1 MSRESILAQE
11 RRTAERVRSG
21 FDQIAGVFEE
31 KAKETRTKTELLRE
45 TINGTEVYWNDKVS
59 DLGSTVKDTD
69 TVIDDQIHKVIN
81 TNIQGA
87 ADAQIGLV
95 NEIDPKKRRILQ
107 NKVRDTEKII
117 GLMGQ
122 FTGALLDET
131 KKMKEQSPSVY
142 GQDGSYIVNG
152 RNEEESLDYLSAI
165 NILNKQNKY
174 PGSSKVDLNFDEKTK
189 QLILS
194 ISGKREDGKEFSVE
208 LNAEDYMQADGV
220 NAGLI
225 SEVPSFKEQN
235 QRAKDYSIMGGKG
248 AGAGGIKQGFL
259 VEGRDVVPIRGGRYE
274 LLGAKEV
281 NVKSLASQVRK
292 EVFTG
297 TADGVLARN
306 NRNYMKNTFE
316 VNLAAGVDESGNK
329 IHYTPEG
336 MTFEQFNN
344 ISNPVTQRNILA
356 DAMTKKFMFDKDTG
370 LVSSFET
377 SGEGEDKKYYN
388 PSGQI
393 RELVTKEVKQTK
405 PTEASIN
412 RGIAKRTIS
421 KRAKN
426 LMDDVLEA
434 GFKKNKSYFKNKEIN
449 GRTIIDVDFNGDV
462 VKLYTTPKT
471 SDDPEKETAV
481 SFDLNRQ
488 EELETFI
495 DELVVSQYGGDASAE
510 DVKDAIK
517 ILLDERKSKRE
528 RTPAAKKA
536 KKEKEDAAKKAKKEK
551 NAQKAKDLID
561 KYKQK

>member
-11 RRTAERVRSG
+11 ARTAARVRSG
-21 FDQIAGVFEE
+21 FEQVAGVFKE
-31 KAKETRTKTELLRE
+31 KAKETRNKTELLRK
-45 TINGTEVYWNDKVS
+45 TINETEVYWNDKVS
-59 DLGSTVKDTD
+59 DLKSKVSKTD
-69 TVIDDQIHKVIN
+69 TAIDDQIHSVIN
-81 TNIQGA
+81 TNIQSA

-95 NEIDPKKRRILQ
+95 NETDPEIRKLLQ
-107 NKVRDTEKII
+107 NKVRNAEKVV
-117 GLMGQ
+117 GLMGD

-131 KKMKEQSPSVY
+131 KKIKEQAPSVY

-152 RNEEESLDYLSAI
+152 KDEEESLDYLSAI
-165 NILNKQNKY
+165 NVLNKQNKY
-174 PGSSKVDLNFDEKTK
+174 PESSKVNLNFDENTE

-194 ISGKREDGKEFSVE
+194 ISGKREDGKGFSVK
-208 LNAEDYMQADGV
+208 LNAEDYMTADGV

-225 SEVPSFKEQN
+225 SEVPSFSEQN
-235 QRAKDYSIMGGKG
+235 QRAKDYSIVGGKG
-248 AGAGGIKQGFL
+248 AGAIGIKPGFL
-259 VEGRDVVPIRGGRYE
+259 IEGRDIVPIRGGKYE

-281 NVKSLASQVRK
+281 NVKSLESQVKK
-292 EVFTG
+292 EVFTP
-297 TADGVLARN
+297 AAAGVLARN

-316 VNLAAGVDESGNK
+316 VNLDGF
-329 IHYTPEG
+329 TPEG
-336 MTFEQFNN
+336 MTWNQFNN
-344 ISNPVTQRNILA
+344 ISDPVVQRNILA
-356 DAMTKKFMFDKDTG
+356 DAMSKKFMYDEDTG
-370 LVSSFET
+370 LVSAFET

-393 RELVTKEVKQTK
+393 RELGTEKLKTTK

-426 LMDDVLEA
+426 LMDDVLKA
-434 GFKKNKSYFKNKEIN
+434 SSNKNKSYFKNKEIN
-449 GRTIIDVDFNGDV
+449 GRPIVDVDFDGDV
-462 VKLYTTPKT
+462 INLYTSPKT
-471 SDDPEKETAV
+471 SDDPEKETFV

-517 ILLDERKSKRE
+517 TLLDQRKSKRE
-528 RTPAAKKA
+528 GGKDKKSDA
-536 KKEKEDAAKKAKKEK
+536 EK
-551 NAQKAKDLID
+551 AQDLMD

>member
-1 MSRESILAQE
+1 
-11 RRTAERVRSG
+11 
-21 FDQIAGVFEE
+21 
-31 KAKETRTKTELLRE
+31 
-45 TINGTEVYWNDKVS
+45 
-59 DLGSTVKDTD
+59 
-69 TVIDDQIHKVIN
+69 
-81 TNIQGA
+81 
-87 ADAQIGLV
+87 
-95 NEIDPKKRRILQ
+95 
-107 NKVRDTEKII
+107 
-117 GLMGQ
+117 
-122 FTGALLDET
+122 
-131 KKMKEQSPSVY
+131 
-142 GQDGSYIVNG
+142 
-152 RNEEESLDYLSAI
+152 
-165 NILNKQNKY
+165 
-174 PGSSKVDLNFDEKTK
+174 
-189 QLILS
+189 
-194 ISGKREDGKEFSVE
+194 
-208 LNAEDYMQADGV
+208 
-220 NAGLI
+220 
-225 SEVPSFKEQN
+225 
-235 QRAKDYSIMGGKG
+235 MGGKG
-248 AGAGGIKQGFL
+248 AGAGGIKEGFL
-259 VEGRDVVPIRGGRYE
+259 VEGRDIVPIRGGRYE

-281 NVKSLASQVRK
+281 NVKSLASQVKK
-292 EVFTG
+292 EVFIG

-393 RELVTKEVKQTK
+393 RELVTKEVKRTK
-405 PTEASIN
+405 PTEASIK
-412 RGIAKRTIS
+412 RGITKRTIS

-434 GFKKNKSYFKNKEIN
+434 GFEKNKSYFKNKEIN
-449 GRTIIDVDFNGDV
+449 GRTITDVDFNGDV
-462 VKLYTTPKT
+462 VNLYTSPKT
-471 SDDPEKETAV
+471 SDDPEKETFV

-528 RTPAAKKA
+528 SGKDKRSDAK
-536 KKEKEDAAKKAKKEK
+536 
-551 NAQKAKDLID
+551 KAKDLID
-561 KYKQK
+561 KYKQ